1 MSNNFDKFMKDI
13 LHNQTRQ
20 ISWQLPNLD
29 KNGIHEE
36 YMKRLRMQRERE
48 MWQNRIEWRR

>member
-1 MSNNFDKFMKDI
+1 MKDI
-13 LHNQTRQ
+13 LNNQRQ
-20 ISWQLPNLD
+20 ISWQLPDLD